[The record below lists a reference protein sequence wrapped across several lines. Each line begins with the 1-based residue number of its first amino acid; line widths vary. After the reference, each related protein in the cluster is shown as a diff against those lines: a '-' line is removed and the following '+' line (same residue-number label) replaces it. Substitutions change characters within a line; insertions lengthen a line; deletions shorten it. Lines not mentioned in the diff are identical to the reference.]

1 MSYII
6 IFRLL
11 PKIFEAQ
18 PVNSTMAFDKTVEK
32 IGMLLVS
39 DHVLAFEISSVLLLG
54 ALVGAAVIARPKR
67 N

>member
-1 MSYII
+1 MC
-6 IFRLL
+6 
-11 PKIFEAQ
+11 KDEGHEEKTQ
-18 PVNSTMAFDKTVEK
+18 MAFEKTVEK

-67 N
+67 S